1 MPRPIP
7 AGLTSELQSLAR
19 IIFGF
24 LIFRHGMEQVLG
36 FPGAYRDV
44 EAASLFGAL
53 KLLCF
58 PGGLL
63 LMLGLLTRPVALVL
77 ATAHLAYWFVEP
89 LPDTLMNGRRLFG
102 AGGAPSDHILLPA
115 FFLFYVWATGP
126 GVWSIDRLVRR
137 DAGSAPRNPA
147 YVSDTGP
154 APRDSAYVRGADSAK
169 RARLAEYS
177 LGALRIVAGF
187 LFIFHGLDKV
197 LATRVPLD
205 VTSLRALAAV
215 LELVGGPMLM

>member
-7 AGLTSELQSLAR
+7 VGLTSELQSLAR

-63 LMLGLLTRPVALVL
+63 LMLGLLTRPAALVL

-89 LPDTLMNGRRLFG
+89 LPDTLMNGRKLFG
-102 AGGAPSDHILLPA
+102 ADGAPSDHILLPA

-126 GVWSIDRLVRR
+126 GVWSIDRLLNR
-137 DAGSAPRNPA
+137 DAGSATRNPA
-147 YVSDTGP
+147 YGLRGEVMVP
-154 APRDSAYVRGADSAK
+154 SAVF
-169 RARLAEYS
+169 EQ
-177 LGALRIVAGF
+177 VC
-187 LFIFHGLDKV
+187 V
-197 LATRVPLD
+197 
-205 VTSLRALAAV
+205 
-215 LELVGGPMLM
+215 

>member
-126 GVWSIDRLVRR
+126 GVWSVDRLLRR
-137 DAGSAPRNPA
+137 DAGS
-147 YVSDTGP
+147 T
-154 APRDSAYVRGADSAK
+154 SAEQT
-169 RARLAEYS
+169 RLAAYS
-177 LGALRIVAGF
+177 LGVLRIVAGF

-197 LATRVPLD
+197 LGARVPLD
-205 VTSLRALAAV
+205 VTSL
-215 LELVGGPMLM
+215 